1 MKDEI
6 ILVLSDL
13 HIPYNH
19 EDSYR
24 FLKAIKKK
32 YNIKND
38 NPNHHI
44 FNVGDEADFHGRTIS

>member
-19 EDSYR
+19 RDSLN
-24 FLKAIKKK
+24 FLQAIKKK

-38 NPNHHI
+38 NPKHHI
-44 FNVGDEADFHGRTIS
+44 LLTLQL